1 MQETLVKKIMLD
13 EFALVKDFINDTQN
27 EETGVTVR
35 CGKYVVDG
43 KSILGIFSL
52 DLSKP
57 LVVEYY
63 NEAFGEKLKKY
74 EVY

>member
-13 EFALVKDFINDTQN
+13 EFALVKDFIHDTQS
-27 EETGVTVR
+27 EETEVTVR

-52 DLSKP
+52 DLSKT

>member
-1 MQETLVKKIMLD
+1 MQETFVKKIMLD
-13 EFALVKDFINDTQN
+13 EFALVKDFINDTQS
-27 EETGVTVR
+27 EETEVTVR

-63 NEAFGEKLKKY
+63 NEEFGEKLKKY

>member
-13 EFALVKDFINDTQN
+13 EFALVKDFIHDTQS
-27 EETGVTVR
+27 EETEVTVR

-43 KSILGIFSL
+43 TSILGIFSL

-63 NEAFGEKLKKY
+63 NEEFGENLKKY

>member
-1 MQETLVKKIMLD
+1 MQETFVKKIMLD

-27 EETGVTVR
+27 EETEVTVR

-63 NEAFGEKLKKY
+63 SEALGEKLKKY

>member
-13 EFALVKDFINDTQN
+13 EFALVKDFINDTQS
-27 EETGVTVR
+27 EETEVTVR

>member
-1 MQETLVKKIMLD
+1 MQETFVKKIMLD
-13 EFALVKDFINDTQN
+13 EFALVKDFINDTQS
-27 EETGVTVR
+27 EETEVTVR

-63 NEAFGEKLKKY
+63 SEALGEKLKKY

>member
-1 MQETLVKKIMLD
+1 MQETLVKRIMLD
-13 EFALVKDFINDTQN
+13 EFALVKDFIHDAQS
-27 EETGVTVR
+27 EETEVTVR

-63 NEAFGEKLKKY
+63 NEEFGEKLKKY

>member
-13 EFALVKDFINDTQN
+13 EFALVKDFIHDTQS
-27 EETGVTVR
+27 EETEVTVR

-63 NEAFGEKLKKY
+63 NEEFGEKLKKY